1 MKNMK
6 NVKRMTKNEE
16 AVSPVIGVILM
27 VVITVIIAAILAAF
41 AFGIGAPAKSPTSS
55 LKIVKAETNTIYME
69 HQGGDPLAIGNIQ
82 YIVVDPTGDR
92 KIIAVATTDYQ
103 EFTGT
108 TTDNFFS
115 AGEGVKL
122 DITAASLMTGDRATV
137 IVVDVPSGH
146 EILSTQVNIV

>member
-41 AFGIGAPAKSPTSS
+41 AFGIGAPSKSPTSS
-55 LKIVKAETNTIYME
+55 LKIVKATIDDIYME
-69 HQGGDPLAIGNIQ
+69 HQGGDPLAIDNIQ
-82 YIVVDPTGDR
+82 YIVVDPAGGR
-92 KIIAVATTDYQ
+92 QIIATATYQ
-103 EFTGT
+103 ELTGT
-108 TTDNFFS
+108 TTDHFFS
-115 AGEGVKL
+115 AGEGVVL
-122 DITAASLMTGDRATV
+122 TLATPLIAGDRATV

>member
-41 AFGIGAPAKSPTSS
+41 AFGIGAPSKSPTSS
-55 LKIVKAETNTIYME
+55 LKIVKAVTTDIYME
-69 HQGGDPLAIGNIQ
+69 HQGGDPLAIDNIQ
-82 YIVVDPTGDR
+82 YIVVDPAGSR
-92 KIIAVATTDYQ
+92 QIIAAAGVVYQ
-103 EFTGT
+103 ELT
-108 TTDNFFS
+108 TPGDNFFS
-115 AGEGVKL
+115 AGEGVVL
-122 DITAASLMTGDRATV
+122 TPTIPLTAGDRATV